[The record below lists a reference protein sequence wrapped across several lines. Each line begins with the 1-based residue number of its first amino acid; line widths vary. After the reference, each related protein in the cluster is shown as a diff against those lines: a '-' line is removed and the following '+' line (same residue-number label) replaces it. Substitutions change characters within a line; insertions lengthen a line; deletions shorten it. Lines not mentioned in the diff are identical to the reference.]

1 MSQHILPGD
10 TDGSKFT
17 IRRWAPTSLIGTSSF
32 LAVFVILAALPYLV
46 NLSLVYSMIDLFILL
61 ILAMTWN
68 MLAGYGGMVSVGQQ
82 AFIGVGAYSM
92 VVIADHLGMN
102 IFLAIAMSAV
112 VCGLLAIPISFLVFR
127 LAGGYFAVGTW
138 VISEVVRLTVV
149 QVPEIGGG
157 AGASFGAMSDMSKEL
172 RIATSYWI
180 ALGAVAL
187 VLLACVWLI
196 RSKGGLALT
205 AVRDDVTAASTSG
218 VMVTTIKR
226 LVFVF
231 AGAGAGIAGALIAI
245 SSLRVQPDSVFSVQW
260 SAFMIFIVVVGGVGT
275 LEGPIFGV
283 LVFWVLKQMLA
294 DYGPLYLI
302 CLGVISIAFVLFV
315 KGGIWGLVSRKG
327 RIELFP
333 VGYKYS
339 SNGTADS

>member
-1 MSQHILPGD
+1 MTQVQTQQPKTNTSF
-10 TDGSKFT
+10 S
-17 IRRWAPTSLIGTSSF
+17 IRRWVPASILGTS
-32 LAVFVILAALPYLV
+32 AILVTVVVLVVLPYLV
-46 NLSLVYSMIDLFILL
+46 NLSIIYSMIDLFILL
-61 ILAMTWN
+61 ILSMTWN

-82 AFIGVGAYSM
+82 AFIGVGAYS
-92 VVIADHLGMN
+92 VLVLADHLGIN
-102 IFLAIAMSAV
+102 IFVALIFVAIIS
-112 VCGLLAIPISFLVFR
+112 GLLALPISFLVFR
-127 LAGGYFAVGTW
+127 LTGGYFAVGTW

-157 AGASFGAMSDMSKEL
+157 SGASFGAMSDMPKEL

-180 ALGAVAL
+180 ALGLSVL
-187 VLLACVWLI
+187 ILLACVLLI
-196 RSKGGLALT
+196 RSRAGLALT

-218 VMVTTIKR
+218 VMVTTIRR

-231 AGAGAGIAGALIAI
+231 AGAGAGVAGALIAI

-283 LVFWVLKQMLA
+283 VIFWVLKQLLA

-302 CLGVISIAFVLFV
+302 CLGVIGIAFVLFV
-315 KGGIWGLVSRKG
+315 RGGVWGLVSRKG

-333 VGYKYS
+333 VGYRYAGKFKAH
-339 SNGTADS
+339 G

>member
-1 MSQHILPGD
+1 MNQTQTQLAANS
-10 TDGSKFT
+10 SAFT
-17 IRRWAPTSLIGTSSF
+17 VRRWSRASAIGTSTF
-32 LAVFVILAALPYLV
+32 AVVVVILAALPYMV
-46 NLSLVYSMIDLFILL
+46 NLSLIYSMVDLFILL

-82 AFIGVGAYSM
+82 AFIGVGAYSI
-92 VVIADHLGMN
+92 VVLADHLGLN
-102 IFLAIAMSAV
+102 LFAAIALSAV
-112 VCGLLAIPISFLVFR
+112 ICGLLAIPISFLVFR

-149 QVPEIGGG
+149 QVPEVGGG
-157 AGASFGAMSDMSKEL
+157 AGASFGAMSGLSKEL

-180 ALGAVAL
+180 ALGAVVL
-187 VLLACVWLI
+187 VLAACVLLI
-196 RSKGGLALT
+196 RSRGGLALT

-218 VMVTTIKR
+218 VMVTAIKR

-283 LVFWVLKQMLA
+283 LVFWVLKQTLA

-302 CLGVISIAFVLFV
+302 CLGAIGIAFVLFV
-315 KGGIWGLVSRKG
+315 RGGIWGLVSRKS

-333 VGYKYS
+333 VGYRF
-339 SNGTADS
+339 DSKQKIEG

>member
-1 MSQHILPGD
+1 MTVP
-10 TDGSKFT
+10 
-17 IRRWAPTSLIGTSSF
+17 
-32 LAVFVILAALPYLV
+32 
-46 NLSLVYSMIDLFILL
+46 MFILL

-82 AFIGVGAYSM
+82 AFIGVGAYSV
-92 VVIADHLGMN
+92 VVIADHLGIN
-102 IFLAIAMSAV
+102 LFVAIALSAV
-112 VCGLLAIPISFLVFR
+112 ICGLLAIPISFLVFR

-138 VISEVVRLTVV
+138 VVSEVIRLTVV
-149 QVPEIGGG
+149 QVPEVGGG

-180 ALGAVAL
+180 ALGAVVL
-187 VLLACVWLI
+187 VLAACVLLI
-196 RSKGGLALT
+196 RSRGGLALT

-218 VMVTTIKR
+218 VMVTAIKR

-283 LVFWVLKQMLA
+283 LVFWVLKQTLA

-302 CLGVISIAFVLFV
+302 CLGAIGIAFVLFV
-315 KGGIWGLVSRKG
+315 RGGIWGLVSRKS
-327 RIELFP
+327 RVELFP
-333 VGYKYS
+333 VGYRFASK
-339 SNGTADS
+339 SNFDS